1 MNNANF
7 GYGCRNNIGNCY
19 FEPINDE
26 IGEIASTKKFD
37 GIFVNEKY
45 CDFSNINLMR
55 EEVNEKYDHL
65 ILALDENDPT
75 YEARKDSLQT
85 RKEVD
90 LDSIKRK
97 LKKRAFY
104 DIEQKVENVLKSKTA
119 KMIVDFCAE
128 ESASVESFAIKRI
141 TK

>member
-7 GYGCRNNIGNCY
+7 GYDCRNNIDNCY

-45 CDFSNINLMR
+45 CDFSNISLMR

-97 LKKRAFY
+97 LKKKAF
-104 DIEQKVENVLKSKTA
+104 L
-119 KMIVDFCAE
+119 
-128 ESASVESFAIKRI
+128 
-141 TK
+141 

>member
-7 GYGCRNNIGNCY
+7 GFDCRNNIDNCY

-26 IGEIASTKKFD
+26 IGEIASIKKFD

-45 CDFSNINLMR
+45 RDFSNINLMR

-75 YEARKDSLQT
+75 YEARKYSLQT

-90 LDSIKRK
+90 LNSIKKK
-97 LKKRAFY
+97 LEKKNF
-104 DIEQKVENVLKSKTA
+104 L
-119 KMIVDFCAE
+119 
-128 ESASVESFAIKRI
+128 
-141 TK
+141 